1 MTSDGILI
9 TELVGATLA
18 VPEPARTTE
27 AFADGFDWVVHDVT
41 VLEDRWSLL
50 HPADPEVTVMGPPE
64 ATRGFVRL
72 IRAPTTA
79 EPRGAVPRAWSSI
92 EPIVKDLGGLV
103 DKLDRHPDFEI
114 QVPITEVDMRDYES
128 NIHRAA
134 LVRVDDCLFILTMA
148 VTLPANRA
156 FPESPSRVGH
166 LFAVHIRSTAADPA
180 RHLFTD
186 VLGMRPLMVV
196 DGNDNLLHQFWGV
209 DRRYPARMDVLQGAT
224 HGLGLGAVEVQ
235 AWPPGYLGRRVT
247 EPIPP
252 GIAAA
257 TFHAPDLV
265 AARAALAE
273 AGSTVVGEDTGGFIV
288 RGADGE
294 LLEIT
299 GSGWV

>member
-18 VPEPARTTE
+18 VPEPERTTE
-27 AFADGFDWVVHDVT
+27 AFAGAFDWIVHDGS

-50 HPADPEVTVMGPPE
+50 EPADPEATIMGPPE

-72 IRAPTTA
+72 IRAATT

-92 EPIVKDLGGLV
+92 EPIVRDLGGLV
-103 DKLDRHPDFEI
+103 EKLDRHPDFEI
-114 QVPITEVDMRDYES
+114 RVPITEVDMRAHES

-148 VTLPANRA
+148 VTQPANRA

-166 LFAVHIRSTAADPA
+166 VFAVHIRSTEADPA

-196 DGNDNLLHQFWGV
+196 DGNDNLIHHFWGV
-209 DRRYPARMDVLQGAT
+209 DRRHPVRMDVLQGTAE
-224 HGLGLGAVEVQ
+224 GLGLGAVEVQ
-235 AWPPGYLGRRVT
+235 AWPRGYLGRPVT
-247 EPIPP
+247 ESIPP

-257 TFHAPDLV
+257 TFHAPDLA
-265 AARAALAE
+265 AARAAVAE
-273 AGSTVVGEDTGGFIV
+273 AGVRVVGEDTGGFIV
-288 RGADGE
+288 RGTDGE

-299 GSGWV
+299 GSGWI